1 LEANPAGPDAEI
13 FDFSIPTAN
22 VGGPQVVSVG
32 GTDPTDY
39 SLATTGYVLSNNW
52 ATFYFSM
59 VGGVLLIPFAPGTGT
74 QYLITLPGFD
84 VTDTPT
90 GGPTAR
96 YQPNVQVSTVIGFAE
111 SITSGGTPAM
121 SLSLRVSPV
130 DYSGNGV
137 VNNPYLEAYDNASGN
152 LWGPAYP
159 YAWGAFGDTILS
171 GMFQLPLR
179 ISLLDSLVP
188 KPNP

>member
-1 LEANPAGPDAEI
+1 MEANPAGPDGEI

-22 VGGPQVVSVG
+22 VGGPSVVSVG
-32 GTDPTDY
+32 GADPTDY
-39 SLATTGYVLSNNW
+39 GLVTTGYVLSNNW

-59 VGGVLLIPFAPGTGT
+59 VGGNLFTPFAAGTGT
-74 QYLITLPGFD
+74 QYLITLPGYD
-84 VTDTPT
+84 ITDTPT

-96 YQPNVQVSTVIGFAE
+96 YLPNIQTSTVVGFAE

-121 SLSLRVSPV
+121 SLSLRVSGV

-137 VNNPYLEAYDNASGN
+137 FDNPYLEAYDNASGS

-159 YAWGAFGDTILS
+159 YAWGGFGDIILS
-171 GMFQLPLR
+171 GMFQLPLDA
-179 ISLLDSLVP
+179 SLLDSLVP